1 MLLFKESISGLNR
14 KATVKF
20 RGLTIGEVV
29 EVNVAYQQAKNVLD
43 ENVAIPVRILLYPQ
57 AMGLA
62 DDDEEKAQVIAD
74 IEKWITKGLSASIEI
89 ASILGGTK
97 LVELSY
103 SEDQQ
108 QTGAKQFQS
117 HTVIQ
122 VAPNAFGK
130 ILQNASTLMLQAT
143 ATLKRFD
150 QVALSADKSVINTT
164 EANLPKAIK
173 TTLNQID
180 VLAGDLAQSS
190 PLQQELMQTFTALN
204 RVLYELEP
212 LLKQVSEQPNSL
224 IFDRTLKADEQPRA
238 AQ

>member
-14 KATVKF
+14 KAAVKF
-20 RGLTIGEVV
+20 RGLTIGEVA
-29 EVNVAYQQAKNVLD
+29 EVNVAYQQAKNILD
-43 ENVAIPVRILLYPQ
+43 KNVAIPVRILLYPQ

-62 DDDEEKAQVIAD
+62 DDDEAKAQVIAD